1 MSRLQGLAPPALG
14 PQGQRAPQWGSA
26 CPVVSLRIG
35 PSKELGAPLCLPRST
50 CPQGQGRGGT
60 DRDTLP
66 WGAGRSDW
74 ALSLPGLTSRP
85 PRALALPHAT
95 RPNPVAA
102 CPGLLNEAE
111 WPSEGTRPDEATSTQ
126 PPARGLLALG
136 ILGQEGGILMCPAAK
151 LCTRPRRS
159 SRCERGWQVPVAS
172 PACAPRL
179 AGGGLWACT
188 GLQDM
193 SAP

>member
-1 MSRLQGLAPPALG
+1 MGLCLPCGFSQNRGPFQGTG
-14 PQGQRAPQWGSA
+14 RS
-26 CPVVSLRIG
+26 
-35 PSKELGAPLCLPRST
+35 PLCLPRST

-66 WGAGRSDW
+66 WGAGRSGW
-74 ALSLPGLTSRP
+74 ALSLPGLMSRP

-95 RPNPVAA
+95 QPNPEAA
-102 CPGLLNEAE
+102 CPRHLNEPE
-111 WPSEGTRPDEATSTQ
+111 WPSEGTRTDEATSTQ

-151 LCTRPRRS
+151 LGTRPHRS
-159 SRCERGWQVPVAS
+159 SCCERGWQVPVAS
-172 PACAPRL
+172 PVCVPRL
-179 AGGGLWACT
+179 AGRGLLART